1 MSRERVSRVRR
12 LHVSRAKSRGLTPH
26 HRRFLSTR
34 WKCDVCENFICVDCN
49 EIKKDDTHVCDPNA
63 AETMK
68 LLKKVRCF
76 SALTKGGSN
85 NPPVPHRTPS
95 LASSAGR

>member
-1 MSRERVSRVRR
+1 VRKCP
-12 LHVSRAKSRGLTPH
+12 VNECRGCDVCVLTHKPRWRSPH

-49 EIKKDDTHVCDPNA
+49 EIKKDDTHVCDA
-63 AETMK
+63 DAVETMK

-76 SALTKGGSN
+76 SALTKVGPARSWA
-85 NPPVPHRTPS
+85 RKK
-95 LASSAGR
+95 